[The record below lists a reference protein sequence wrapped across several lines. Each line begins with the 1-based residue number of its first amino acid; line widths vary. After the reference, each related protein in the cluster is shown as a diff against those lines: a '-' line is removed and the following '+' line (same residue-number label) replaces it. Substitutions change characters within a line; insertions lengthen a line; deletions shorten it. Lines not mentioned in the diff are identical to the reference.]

1 MHIKL
6 ANTTL
11 QPVMC
16 TDLCL
21 NGAHTVNTS
30 LLKNANQHLSF
41 PSRSS
46 KITDHKGQRAPA
58 STGNPLHGQQLPGR
72 DVCSL
77 IQGPLGSIHPQCR
90 TTLDPLSPQMMA
102 FPTVVRGLGPCPS
115 SSESTVSRGTV
126 SRDPSLESWV
136 WKSTTDACPHPL
148 DPGHTEVLLPWNS
161 LTFCPNSES
170 TPARR

>member
-1 MHIKL
+1 MRIKL
-6 ANTTL
+6 ASATL

-41 PSRSS
+41 PSHSS
-46 KITDHKGQRAPA
+46 KITDHEEQSAPA
-58 STGNPLHGQQLPGR
+58 SAGNPLHGQQLPRR

-77 IQGPLGSIHPQCR
+77 QGPLGSIHPPCR

-102 FPTVVRGLGPCPS
+102 FPTAVRGLGPCPS
-115 SSESTVSRGTV
+115 GSESTESRALG
-126 SRDPSLESWV
+126 LE
-136 WKSTTDACPHPL
+136 STTDACPHPWIL
-148 DPGHTEVLLPWNS
+148 VTQKSCCPGPH
-161 LTFCPNSES
+161 
-170 TPARR
+170 